1 LRTEQDRIDRL
12 FSQSPVWLVVS
23 PQLLQQYLAANFGA
37 GAGELRLRE
46 LTSFDKPG
54 ARAQLAIYDVARR
67 KTDF

>member
-1 LRTEQDRIDRL
+1 
-12 FSQSPVWLVVS
+12 LVVS